1 MKVVF
6 TPTVPHCNLATLI
19 GLCIRVKLQ
28 RMLTEHV
35 KIDIFVKEG
44 SHSTEMEGKNLFNSA
59 GYRRLSTWFIELVF
73 YIFISVNKQVNDK
86 ERVAAAMENPNLLKI
101 VETCIQENDL

>member
-1 MKVVF
+1 MRTSLFQISENVPSNIRVVRVEF

-35 KIDIFVKEG
+35 KIDICVKEG
-44 SHSTEMEGKNLFNSA
+44 SHSTELEG
-59 GYRRLSTWFIELVF
+59 
-73 YIFISVNKQVNDK
+73 
-86 ERVAAAMENPNLLKI
+86 I
-101 VETCIQENDL
+101 V